1 MSLEAK
7 LIALATAIGTDV
19 KVLRN
24 NMGDL
29 TSLPT
34 TNKNNIVAALQEMYL
49 LISEGG
55 GGGAIIDD
63 TAGNGVTDRV
73 WSADKSFDS
82 IAAAVAAVKSDILG
96 GAGAA
101 YDTLKELQDLLVADE
116 GAMVALTAAVNNR
129 VRYDEAQ
136 VITNA
141 QKIQARANIDA
152 ASATGVGD
160 TEHDFVADYTTA
172 KT

>member
-1 MSLEAK
+1 MSLETK
-7 LIALATAIGTDV
+7 LISLAQAIGADV

-34 TNKNNIVAALQEMYL
+34 TNKNNLVAAIQEMYL
-49 LISEGG
+49 LIGEGG
-55 GGGAIIDD
+55 GGGAVIDD
-63 TAGNGVTDRV
+63 TAGNGDTTVV

-82 IAAAVAAVKSDILG
+82 IAAAVAALKTDILG

-101 YDTLKELQDLLVADE
+101 YDTFKELQDLLVADE

-129 VRYDEAQ
+129 VRFDEATTL
-136 VITNA
+136 TNA
-141 QKIQARANIDA
+141 QKVQARSNIDA
-152 ASATGVGD
+152 ASGTGVGD